1 MAQQF
6 SYQNLL
12 DAGFSEQEARKAF
25 TDKLTAAGF
34 SQSEINAHLNN
45 VSGVRPASLAGDEQ
59 NEGIKVW
66 AKNIDEF
73 AAEAHRTGMNLNFW
87 DAIRRGF
94 EQSVMGMLKEG
105 KLPREL
111 TPEEEASLNFFE
123 RLAMGASEVI
133 SDTPIYFA
141 GGKVGALATGAAG
154 AAIGTVAPGVG
165 NAVGGGVGL
174 AVGGAA
180 GAFGFHRAART
191 VLIDMYQR
199 GEVADFDELVYR
211 VTHAS
216 KEFGKGA
223 AVGAVVGGA
232 GKAAAVGSKALK
244 GAAAAR
250 TGASAMALNAGAKVA
265 PVGSEILGLTVAGA
279 AVEGQ
284 VPTAQD
290 FVDSAAMIL
299 TLKGVHK
306 AGDAATNKLK
316 NTVVN
321 NLYSRFIENGEHPA
335 DVIKKATND
344 PLELQKVLEEKR
356 KVRDGWEEV
365 KYKPLEGTRE
375 GKDDALVKLLSG
387 GIKEYIINRGAAIKD
402 PKTGD
407 IIVQGPELAKAT
419 GTNRN
424 FGFSKMIFKHG
435 ITAEEAQLL
444 PEIVRDYNPITEGK
458 DTVFRIPK
466 DENHNYRI
474 VFKEN
479 KDGENRLITMMTE
492 RVSKKNPKE
501 LSTKKEVAIPA
512 AASAHGE
519 KLDTS
524 TQDTVRDG
532 FAPDVRANE
541 NINTTPE
548 SATSTDSIAK
558 KAAEIKGQLNPTEQ
572 PQADK
577 QNASA
582 PAPTHNLEDLHKK
595 FREKH
600 PTADAGDRETLI
612 GFLLQELTPEALEVP
627 QTGQVKAG
635 DLVLIKRGKKLA
647 FKEVT
652 SAQGD
657 ALKLDGSTK
666 MFFTKDVLVP
676 NKAFT
681 VVRENGKSYFDWP
694 KLNALSKERL
704 GVDDKTFNSMR
715 EWLERENPI
724 STAGTAT
731 GPEDGPKYNYKVVKA
746 ERAGLTQAQREHI
759 AQEIINNVEG
769 SLFSRFDVKKT
780 NSDRPYTANHNA
792 YWVDDTGK
800 SSSLPKTAQEQ
811 AKRYRSN
818 PQEYIKVSIPDT
830 KATLTVRKDPLAVRA
845 LFKELGI
852 SITAKKEYAADK
864 MYSTGGGDFA
874 ASAPAQEDLFAYKQP
889 GYNYRVQFPFE
900 PKEAL
905 PNGKVSAE
913 DATAKRSIIES
924 LQKVFN
930 VPVRGW
936 KVPRQGRGAMGL
948 FYSKPEMIRVK
959 YANDL
964 TTTVHELGHYLEK
977 KMYGKVASDD
987 TNTYYE
993 ELHKF
998 ATKPRGGATK
1008 HKIAAEGFAQFLSTY
1023 VVNPKVAKEGA
1034 PMFYNRFE
1042 SDLREKEPEIYRAL
1056 QDARAQVEK
1065 FVKQPAVMEVLSNV
1079 SVRDNGKPTL
1089 TAAEKWRAIKNYVKV
1104 KWFDDKAPLLRVV
1117 EQLEKESGKKIDFAN
1132 NPYYLARLFPGWV
1145 GRAEAFVEHGTFD
1158 YNTLQDTGKSLKA
1171 ILQPVENL
1179 DELRAYLVSKRALEI
1194 AKRDPTKD
1202 MSGIRPEAAL
1212 QTVKE
1217 LEGKYKGVAEELY
1230 NYQNALLKYQL
1241 DGGLISEETYL
1252 KVLKSNKSRVP
1263 FYRVMEDGKDYA
1275 LGSRVLSG
1283 KQVLKRLKGS
1293 SRTIIDP
1300 LESIIK
1306 DTYETI
1312 NAVERNRVGQALAN
1326 LAEMEGA
1333 GKFVF
1338 RIDNPVKT
1346 VTSFD
1351 DGLEHFTASQTI
1363 DKNNQIKVFEH
1374 GKARIYEVD
1383 KDVAAL
1389 INGLNP
1395 NEANAFL
1402 RIAGFFTQSLRAGA
1416 TIYNLSFSPRNLMR
1430 DIQFAFTNTTSKF
1443 NPFKSIIGNFK
1454 SAITKDEAYWQFKKA
1469 GADQASFFS
1478 VDRNS
1483 LQKELLTLEQTGY
1496 AKSVW
1501 NLVTAKEFAAAWEA
1515 GVLEPLRY
1523 PGEVGEL
1530 STRLGEFK
1538 SSIKQ
1543 HGTSKEGLEKAAYNA
1558 RSITIDFARA
1568 GIHGRALNMVS
1579 AFFNANVQG
1588 ADKTVETLHLH
1599 PLKTLSFLGTLG
1611 ILEAIINY
1619 DWKNGKED
1627 ADIAEVNRA
1636 QRNLNYVFKVGDTIY
1651 RVPKEQQI
1659 GIVSTLFSQMTTAAL
1674 DAMNKNER
1682 DDFMRNAASAFANE
1696 FDMNPMPNALAVPI
1710 ELWANKSFF
1719 FNRSIVPAAAEN
1731 VLPEYQ
1737 YTQKTT
1743 ELTKFI
1749 SSKLGGWVGKENT
1762 FSPAKAEYLVRG
1774 WTGGV
1779 GTAILQAT
1787 DFACRKAGIVPDPV
1801 KPAATVNDIP
1811 FVRAFVIR
1819 HPSSSPE
1826 SVQRFY
1832 DEYKNRM
1839 EKYNSFKAMGKQ
1851 MNIGEYNA
1859 LTPYAAYGGLNAIYR
1874 GMSENS
1880 AAIRNIYNNPEMSAD
1895 EKRQNIDQLYLVQL
1909 EQAKAGLGLIK
1920 QLDEEINNNKGA
1932 QE

>member
-12 DAGFSEQEARKAF
+12 DAGFSDIEARKAF
-25 TDKLTAAGF
+25 TDKLTVAGF
-34 SQSEINAHLNN
+34 SKSEINAHLNN

-94 EQSVMGMLKEG
+94 EQSVTGMLKEG

-123 RLAMGASEVI
+123 RLAMGVSEVV

-154 AAIGTVAPGVG
+154 AAIGTVAPGFG

-306 AGDAATNKLK
+306 AGGAATNKLK

-321 NLYSRFIENGEHPA
+321 NLYSRFIESGEHPA

-375 GKDDALVKLLSG
+375 GKDEALVKLLAG

-501 LSTKKEVAIPA
+501 LSTKKEAAIPT

-532 FAPDVRANE
+532 FAPNVRANE

-548 SATSTDSIAK
+548 SATSTNSIAK
-558 KAAEIKGQLNPTEQ
+558 KSADIKRQLNPTEQ
-572 PQADK
+572 PQADT

-582 PAPTHNLEDLHKK
+582 PAPTHNLE
-595 FREKH
+595 
-600 PTADAGDRETLI
+600 
-612 GFLLQELTPEALEVP
+612 
-627 QTGQVKAG
+627 
-635 DLVLIKRGKKLA
+635 
-647 FKEVT
+647 
-652 SAQGD
+652 
-657 ALKLDGSTK
+657 
-666 MFFTKDVLVP
+666 
-676 NKAFT
+676 N
-681 VVRENGKSYFDWP
+681 
-694 KLNALSKERL
+694 
-704 GVDDKTFNSMR
+704 
-715 EWLERENPI
+715 
-724 STAGTAT
+724 
-731 GPEDGPKYNYKVVKA
+731 GPKYNYKVVKV

-759 AQEIINNVEG
+759 ASEIINNMEG
-769 SLFSRFDVKKT
+769 SLFSQFKVKDVKGEFQTGGKP
-780 NSDRPYTANHNA
+780 RRAKQW
-792 YWVDDTGK
+792 WVDEKGK
-800 SSSLPKTAQEQ
+800 KTTQPNVIVGS
-811 AKRYRSN
+811 KYHSN
-818 PQEYIKVSIPDT
+818 PKEVIKINIPGS
-830 KATLTVRKDPLAVRA
+830 KAVLTVHKDALAVRA

-874 ASAPAQEDLFAYKQP
+874 ASVPAQEDLFAYKQP
-889 GYNYRVQFPFE
+889 GYNYRVKFPFE
-900 PKEAL
+900 PKDTL
-905 PNGKVSAE
+905 PGGKVSAE
-913 DATAKRSIIES
+913 DATAKRSIIEN
-924 LQKVFN
+924 LQKVFD

-1117 EQLEKESGKKIDFAN
+1117 EQLERESGKKIDFAN

-1374 GKARIYEVD
+1374 GKVRIYEVD
-1383 KDVAAL
+1383 KEVAAL

-1454 SAITKDEAYWQFKKA
+1454 SAITKDEAYWKFKKA

-1483 LQKELLTLEQTGY
+1483 LQKELLELEQTGY

-1523 PGEVGEL
+1523 PGEVSEL

-1619 DWKNGKED
+1619 DWENGKED

-1779 GTAILQAT
+1779 GTAIWQAT

>member
-12 DAGFSEQEARKAF
+12 DAGFNEQEARKAF

-94 EQSVMGMLKEG
+94 EQSVTGMLKEG

-123 RLAMGASEVI
+123 RLAMGVSEVV

-154 AAIGTVAPGVG
+154 AAIGTVAPGFG

-211 VTHAS
+211 VTHTS

-306 AGDAATNKLK
+306 AGGAATNKLK

-321 NLYSRFIENGEHPA
+321 NLYSRFIESGEHPA

-375 GKDDALVKLLSG
+375 GKDEALVKLLAG

-501 LSTKKEVAIPA
+501 LSTKKEVAIPT

-532 FAPDVRANE
+532 FAPNVRANE

-548 SATSTDSIAK
+548 SATSTNSIAK
-558 KAAEIKGQLNPTEQ
+558 KAADIKRQLNPTEQ
-572 PQADK
+572 PQADT

-582 PAPTHNLEDLHKK
+582 PAHTHNLE
-595 FREKH
+595 
-600 PTADAGDRETLI
+600 
-612 GFLLQELTPEALEVP
+612 
-627 QTGQVKAG
+627 
-635 DLVLIKRGKKLA
+635 
-647 FKEVT
+647 
-652 SAQGD
+652 
-657 ALKLDGSTK
+657 
-666 MFFTKDVLVP
+666 
-676 NKAFT
+676 N
-681 VVRENGKSYFDWP
+681 
-694 KLNALSKERL
+694 
-704 GVDDKTFNSMR
+704 
-715 EWLERENPI
+715 
-724 STAGTAT
+724 
-731 GPEDGPKYNYKVVKA
+731 GPKYNYKVVKA

-759 AQEIINNVEG
+759 ASEIINNMEG
-769 SLFSRFDVKKT
+769 SLFSRFKVKDVKGEWQPGGEPRRAKQW
-780 NSDRPYTANHNA
+780 
-792 YWVDDTGK
+792 WVDEKGK
-800 SSSLPKTAQEQ
+800 KTTQPNVIVGS
-811 AKRYRSN
+811 KYHSN
-818 PQEYIKVSIPDT
+818 PKEVIKINIPGS
-830 KATLTVRKDPLAVRA
+830 KAVLTVHKDALAVRA

-900 PKEAL
+900 PKDTL
-905 PNGKVSAE
+905 PGGKVSAE
-913 DATAKRSIIES
+913 DATAKRSIIEN
-924 LQKVFN
+924 LKKVFD

-1034 PMFYNRFE
+1034 PKFYNRFE

-1158 YNTLQDTGKSLKA
+1158 YHTLKDTGKSLKA

-1194 AKRDPTKD
+1194 AKRNPTKD

-1217 LEGKYKGVAEELY
+1217 LEGKYKGVAQELY

-1241 DGGLISEETYL
+1241 DGGLISAETYL

-1326 LAEMEGA
+1326 LSEMEGA

-1395 NEANAFL
+1395 NETNAFL
-1402 RIAGFFTQSLRAGA
+1402 RFAGFFTQSLRAGA

-1443 NPFKSIIGNFK
+1443 NPFKSIVGNFK
-1454 SAITKDEAYWQFKKA
+1454 TAITKDEAYWQFKKA

-1483 LQKELLTLEQTGY
+1483 LQKELLELEQTGY

-1523 PGEVGEL
+1523 PGEVSEL

-1588 ADKTVETLHLH
+1588 ADKTVETLRLH
-1599 PLKTLSFLGTLG
+1599 PLKTISFLGTLG

-1619 DWKNGKED
+1619 DWENGKED

-1659 GIVSTLFSQMTTAAL
+1659 GIVSTLFSQMTTATL

-1859 LTPYAAYGGLNAIYR
+1859 LTPYAVYGGLNAIHR

>member
-12 DAGFSEQEARKAF
+12 DAGFSETEARKAF

-94 EQSVMGMLKEG
+94 EQSVTGMLKEG

-123 RLAMGASEVI
+123 RLAMGVSEVV

-154 AAIGTVAPGVG
+154 AAIGTVAPGFG

-306 AGDAATNKLK
+306 AGGAATNKLK

-321 NLYSRFIENGEHPA
+321 NLYSRFIESGEHPA

-375 GKDDALVKLLSG
+375 GKDEALVKLLAG

-532 FAPDVRANE
+532 FAPNVRANE

-558 KAAEIKGQLNPTEQ
+558 KAAEIKGQLNPAEQ
-572 PQADK
+572 PQADT

-582 PAPTHNLEDLHKK
+582 PAPTHNLE
-595 FREKH
+595 
-600 PTADAGDRETLI
+600 
-612 GFLLQELTPEALEVP
+612 
-627 QTGQVKAG
+627 
-635 DLVLIKRGKKLA
+635 
-647 FKEVT
+647 
-652 SAQGD
+652 
-657 ALKLDGSTK
+657 
-666 MFFTKDVLVP
+666 
-676 NKAFT
+676 N
-681 VVRENGKSYFDWP
+681 
-694 KLNALSKERL
+694 
-704 GVDDKTFNSMR
+704 
-715 EWLERENPI
+715 
-724 STAGTAT
+724 
-731 GPEDGPKYNYKVVKA
+731 GPKYNYKVVKA

-759 AQEIINNVEG
+759 ASEIINNMEG
-769 SLFSRFDVKKT
+769 SLFSRFKVKDVKGSAVPGAERVRGKMW
-780 NSDRPYTANHNA
+780 
-792 YWVDDTGK
+792 WVDEKGK
-800 SSSLPKTAQEQ
+800 KTTQPNVVVGS
-811 AKRYRSN
+811 KYHSN
-818 PQEYIKVSIPDT
+818 PKEVIKINIPGS
-830 KATLTVRKDPLAVRA
+830 KAVLTVHKDALAVRA

-852 SITAKKEYAADK
+852 SITPKKEYAADK

-900 PKEAL
+900 PKDTL
-905 PNGKVSAE
+905 PGGKVSAE
-913 DATAKRSIIES
+913 DATAKRSIIEN
-924 LQKVFN
+924 LQKVFD

-987 TNTYYE
+987 TNTYYK

-1117 EQLEKESGKKIDFAN
+1117 EQLERESGKKIDFAN

-1202 MSGIRPEAAL
+1202 MSGIRPDAAL

-1383 KDVAAL
+1383 KEVAAL

-1454 SAITKDEAYWQFKKA
+1454 SAITKDEAYWKFKKA

-1483 LQKELLTLEQTGY
+1483 LQKELLELEQTGY

-1523 PGEVGEL
+1523 PGEVSEL

-1619 DWKNGKED
+1619 DWENGKED

-1659 GIVSTLFSQMTTAAL
+1659 GIISTLFSQMTTAAL

-1762 FSPAKAEYLVRG
+1762 FSPVKAEYLVRG

-1859 LTPYAAYGGLNAIYR
+1859 LTPYAVYGGLNAIHR